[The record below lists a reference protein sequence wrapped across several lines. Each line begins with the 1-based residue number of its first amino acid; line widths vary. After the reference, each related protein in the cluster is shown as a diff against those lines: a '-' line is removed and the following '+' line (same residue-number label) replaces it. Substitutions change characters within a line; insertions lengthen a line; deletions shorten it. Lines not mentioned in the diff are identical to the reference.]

1 MDDRRFDA
9 LTRVL
14 GAVIDRRGGVRAAIG
29 AAFGL
34 AAGGSALAKESGKGK
49 DKGNGKSG
57 VHAAGEVQP
66 QGPCKSTRRKD
77 NVCTAD
83 AQCCSKFCDKGKGK
97 INKDAKGRC
106 RCKNRNDECNLD
118 INCCK
123 RGGQQMSCNKGRCSE
138 LIPTTM
144 HCKVGGWAC
153 KDSLATCTSYI
164 AGVPYG
170 LYCLFGVNQQCT
182 NDAQCTTGF
191 CSNGVCKYQLT
202 ETCGAAG
209 ANTCG
214 DRRASCTT
222 YRFGSDV
229 TPRCL
234 LPEGQSCGANA
245 ECVTSACVGGFCVEG
260 IPTSLP
266 CTDAPRDFC
275 ANPDASCTGYND
287 TINGQGTYCLLDD
300 GWACYEDAECVN
312 GYCDSG
318 TCQTCGLTETGGSCD
333 SDDDCCSG
341 FCNTVNGKGRC
352 IGKKTVWALLEWTV
366 GPDDGTNT
374 ADCDTWVWMPQTVP
388 QTSNLNS
395 NWTSF
400 YPTFAQGGDI
410 VNYMGPYYPGDGGD
424 PDTYTPDLWLDV
436 DMVDTPG
443 TERFLW
449 FKPAKGT
456 YRYAAKA
463 YSLCNSDGGSTSGCK
478 GGGPGNWAGIDT
490 NFANFFS
497 PTYNLTATFYE
508 YTKELRKFALPWGPY
523 GTDSTDSHY
532 YWWQVTDLTF
542 DENGWFVGFTT
553 PNNSTNGLIR
563 NCAPALFPGNVGD
576 ESSNI
581 CAYTN

>member
-14 GAVIDRRGGVRAAIG
+14 GAVTDRRGGVRAAIG

-57 VHAAGEVQP
+57 VRAAGEVQP

-77 NVCTAD
+77 NICTAD
-83 AQCCSKFCDKGKGK
+83 GECCSKFCDKGKGTTT
-97 INKDAKGRC
+97 KDSKGRC

-144 HCKVGGWAC
+144 SCKVGGWAC

-191 CSNGVCKYQLT
+191 CSNGICKYQLT
-202 ETCGAAG
+202 EICGTAG

-222 YRFGSDV
+222 YRVGSDV
-229 TPRCL
+229 SARCL

-260 IPTSLP
+260 VPTSVSCLGDP
-266 CTDAPRDFC
+266 KDFC
-275 ANPDASCTGYND
+275 ANPDAYCSTYNNL
-287 TINGQGTYCLLDD
+287 INGQGTYCLLED
-300 GWACYEDAECVN
+300 GYECTEDAECLN
-312 GYCDSG
+312 AYCDAG
-318 TCQTCGLTETGGSCD
+318 TCQTCGLGQTGESCD
-333 SDDDCCSG
+333 VDSDCCDG
-341 FCNTVNGKGRC
+341 FCSVIEGSGRC
-352 IGKKTVWALLEWTV
+352 IGKKTVWAHLTWTTTPH
-366 GPDDGTNT
+366 PDTT
-374 ADCDTWVWMPQTVP
+374 KATFDTWIWMPQTVP
-388 QTSNLNS
+388 QESADNNQYPDFYNGGDVVS
-395 NWTSF
+395 YMANWYPWDTIADPNTEVPDVWVDVDGVSAPGSERAMWF
-400 YPTFAQGGDI
+400 YP
-410 VNYMGPYYPGDGGD
+410 VP
-424 PDTYTPDLWLDV
+424 
-436 DMVDTPG
+436 
-443 TERFLW
+443 
-449 FKPAKGT
+449 KGT
-456 YRYAAKA
+456 YRYAIKNWG
-463 YSLCNSDGGSTSGCK
+463 LCQSDNGSTTSCGMT
-478 GGGPGNWAGIDT
+478 GSTDDWSGIDDSY
-490 NFANFFS
+490 APFS
-497 PTYNLTATFYE
+497 NPSYDTQVIFYE
-508 YTKELRKFALPWGPY
+508 YNKQIRKFVLPWGV
-523 GTDSTDSHY
+523 TSSHY

-542 DENGWFVGFTT
+542 DENGWFKEFTT
-553 PNNSTNGLIR
+553 ASSSVNGIIR
-563 NCAPALFPGNVGD
+563 DCAPALYPGNVGG
-576 ESSNI
+576 ETSNI
-581 CAYTN
+581 CPYTN